1 MKDKAKRPT
10 HKTNVYMEE
19 AERDIF
25 GLDLQMNITEERPI
39 ETCSVGFLQLSFSG
53 ALSISCSHY

>member
-39 ETCSVGFLQLSFSG
+39 ETCSHWVPPT
-53 ALSISCSHY
+53 II